1 VRIGLDRES
10 NTLLIFTSSTKWV
23 QIQRVLSEIDRPQ
36 RQIMIEASI
45 VEVTL
50 GKEFQ
55 FGVDW
60 NVFSDNLR
68 IGAVNNASGL
78 VAQNFPGTSL
88 TYINADIAA
97 AVSALG
103 SRTNIEVVSAPK
115 IIALDNRTARLQVG
129 DQVPV
134 VTQSAQT
141 TTPDRGALV
150 NTVDYRSTGVILNVT
165 PRITGGDRVVL
176 DVSQEVSSVGRTS
189 TSGIDSPTI
198 QQRRFESTLVL
209 EDGGTVA
216 LGGLISTTRSNNNS
230 GVPWLKDVPGV
241 GGLFSTRNRDQSRS
255 ELIVLLSA
263 RIIGDKASA
272 GRAMADLA
280 ADMTELQARGLLPNP

>member
-1 VRIGLDRES
+1 
-10 NTLLIFTSSTKWV
+10 
-23 QIQRVLSEIDRPQ
+23 
-36 RQIMIEASI
+36 
-45 VEVTL
+45 
-50 GKEFQ
+50 
-55 FGVDW
+55 
-60 NVFSDNLR
+60 
-68 IGAVNNASGL
+68 
-78 VAQNFPGTSL
+78 
-88 TYINADIAA
+88 AA